1 MIEQEKIKNQIP
13 EDAVGPKNDT
23 TETNPNEDLKQ
34 KITNEIKNL
43 KEEFNKVS
51 QKIAETENQ
60 LKVYNELKLRLEGA
74 ILELNNLLK

>member
-1 MIEQEKIKNQIP
+1 MTEQEKTNNQIP
-13 EDAVGPKNDT
+13 ENAVGPKNGI